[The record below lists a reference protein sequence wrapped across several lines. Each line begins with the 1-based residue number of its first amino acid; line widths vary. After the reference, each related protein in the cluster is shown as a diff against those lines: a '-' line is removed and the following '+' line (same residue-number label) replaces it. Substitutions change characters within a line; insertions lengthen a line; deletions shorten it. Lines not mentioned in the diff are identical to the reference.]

1 MGSRP
6 TDSRMATLLEQ
17 LQHEAGIGHYLSP
30 RKALYSGQ
38 ISILR
43 VVKIRLLFKRVLA
56 EVAHCAKFEFSLLT
70 HICTADAAG

>member
-1 MGSRP
+1 MESQP

-38 ISILR
+38 E
-43 VVKIRLLFKRVLA
+43 LA
-56 EVAHCAKFEFSLLT
+56 F
-70 HICTADAAG
+70 